1 MVYAVINRLLQAV
14 GECPNN
20 IFFQHSGWEPLQDK
34 NDWMVQ
40 RIRNR
45 VAKHV
50 GYAILNA
57 DLIRTVGVK
66 PVRAEKLSF

>member
-1 MVYAVINRLLQAV
+1 MNILLNTLAAETTFAQK
-14 GECPNN
+14 
-20 IFFQHSGWEPLQDK
+20 IWI
-34 NDWMVQ
+34 VQ

-57 DLIRTVGVK
+57 DLLRTGGVK
-66 PVRAEKLSF
+66 PVRAEKLSI